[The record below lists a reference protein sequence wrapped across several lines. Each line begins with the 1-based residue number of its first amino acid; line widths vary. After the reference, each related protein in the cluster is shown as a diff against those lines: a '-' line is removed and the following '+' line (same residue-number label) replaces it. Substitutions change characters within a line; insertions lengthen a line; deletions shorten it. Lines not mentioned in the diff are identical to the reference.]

1 MSRARLFAAVLAVAA
16 LPFASGCITL
26 FSKTEVV
33 RSEETP
39 VRPQFENT
47 QAEDAFRTAVRH
59 KSRSV
64 GGTHVGVPF
73 VTLYE
78 RDRQLAPTAHFN
90 ACVVRCDTNQD
101 GFITVAEAKGFEKM
115 QD

>member
-1 MSRARLFAAVLAVAA
+1 MVRARLLAAALAATV

-39 VRPQFENT
+39 VRPQFEPG
-47 QAEDAFRTAVRH
+47 AEETFRSAVRG
-59 KSRSV
+59 KPRSV

-73 VTLYE
+73 VTLYQ

-90 ACVVRCDTNQD
+90 DCVVRCDTNQD
-101 GFITVAEAKGFEKM
+101 GVITVAEAKGFEKM